1 MLVSRRNH
9 SMITYLFPYEHD
21 RRHHIC
27 CFWSKSKIHSSV
39 NKEIFHDYFLGIFL
53 PDAVQET
60 KTKVFKKHCEYVLV
74 YTYKKIVFLIFSVC
88 MYIYTQEDGASISFS
103 CYSILF
109 RRRRGRKRCPPI
121 LLQKYLSLFAL
132 CIHT

>member
-1 MLVSRRNH
+1 ML
-9 SMITYLFPYEHD
+9 
-21 RRHHIC
+21 
-27 CFWSKSKIHSSV
+27 
-39 NKEIFHDYFLGIFL
+39 
-53 PDAVQET
+53 
-60 KTKVFKKHCEYVLV
+60 FKKRRQKSLKNTVNMYYVLV

-121 LLQKYLSLFAL
+121 LLQEYLSLFAL